1 MLDDN
6 IKIMKRTRLYFDILM
21 CPNIELAVV
30 VVVVVKP
37 SDGPYI
43 IIMTAL
49 RRAHYPR

>member
-1 MLDDN
+1 MG
-6 IKIMKRTRLYFDILM
+6 RTKLHFDILM
-21 CPNIELAVV
+21 CPGIKMSVV

>member
-6 IKIMKRTRLYFDILM
+6 IKIMERTRLLFDILM
-21 CPNIELAVV
+21 CPGIKMVAVV
-30 VVVVVKP
+30 MVVVKP

-49 RRAHYPR
+49 RRAHYTR

>member
-1 MLDDN
+1 
-6 IKIMKRTRLYFDILM
+6 MKRKRLHFGIHM
-21 CPNIELAVV
+21 CPGIKMAVV